1 MPADPPLS
9 VVCFRHL
16 PAGRAGLGALEAD
29 GLAELDAHQDR
40 LQRAL
45 ETSGEGWLSTTVLRG
60 RTYLR
65 AGILNY
71 MTTED
76 DVDALL
82 ATLRRLA
89 EAVVTASHVPPAG
102 P

>member
-1 MPADPPLS
+1 M
-9 VVCFRHL
+9 VCFRHL
-16 PAGRAGLGALEAD
+16 PAGREASRGLDEA

-45 ETSGEGWLSTTVLRG
+45 EESGDGWISTTVLRG

-65 AGILNY
+65 AGVLNY
-71 MTTED
+71 LTTES
-76 DVDALL
+76 DVDELL

-89 EAVVTASHVPPAG
+89 GSLAR
-102 P
+102 